1 MKKAILLFLVLIAGC
16 LTALYFSGSISGKV
30 FRGDDPIVIPEF
42 PQPQLIRSYIP
53 PSEVPSS
60 HITVPVKMSVDDLQ
74 SLTNRNLVRQYN
86 GDVEYLDGTIKG
98 KLNYRIRREEDAHV
112 TTENGRIKI
121 SLPVV
126 FQVRFVGNVLAAI
139 VRVPFSAQTEGAL
152 KLFITVN
159 PSIGRDWSIKT
170 DAKVDFEWT
179 KSPRLNVAGF
189 RIGLQSESDR
199 FLREAIRDN
208 LYKIDDV
215 INKEVRLRDIM
226 QREWDNLVIPVKV
239 ADSVYLHF
247 DPRSI
252 GASSL
257 DIAPDEITFKAS
269 VETGISLSMGMGDI
283 ARTRKKNLPSLE
295 NYVPDDE
302 SINLIV
308 KALLNYDSLEQEAMK
323 ALSGEIIDMGVTSV
337 SVNSLRLMGS
347 GERLIAAFGI
357 KAGASSGTLYA
368 AGEPY
373 FDEDARVLSIKN
385 FALEEGT
392 RDTIVE
398 TAAWLLRPVLINA
411 LNQRLSW
418 ELGAK
423 IDELADE
430 ARNIIESRELNDE
443 FELKGTLK
451 SAKFNSLRV
460 TGQGIEIG
468 LNLEG
473 AMTLTY
479 IPR

>member
-1 MKKAILLFLVLIAGC
+1 MKKAIFVFLALIAGSF
-16 LTALYFSGSISGKV
+16 TAFYFSTRMSG
-30 FRGDDPIVIPEF
+30 GDGPIVIPEF

-53 PSEVPSS
+53 PAAVPSS
-60 HITVPVKMSVDDLQ
+60 RLTVPVKLSVDDLQ

-98 KLNYRIRREEDAHV
+98 KLNYRIRREEDAQV
-112 TTENGRIKI
+112 TTEDGRIKI
-121 SLPVV
+121 TLPII

-152 KLFITVN
+152 KAYITVN

-208 LYKIDDV
+208 LYKIDEA

-226 QREWDNLVIPVKV
+226 QREWDNLVVPIRV
-239 ADSVYLHF
+239 ADSTYIHF

-283 ARTRKKNLPSLE
+283 ARSRRKNLPPLE

-323 ALSGEIIDMGVTSV
+323 ALSGEIIDLGITTV
-337 SVNSLRLMGS
+337 SVNALRIMGS
-347 GERLIAAFGI
+347 GERLIAAFEI
-357 KAGASSGTLYA
+357 KAGASSGTIYA

-373 FDEDARVLSIKN
+373 FDEETRVLSIKN
-385 FALEEGT
+385 FALDEGM
-392 RDTIVE
+392 RDTLVE
-398 TAAWLLRPVLINA
+398 KAAWLLRPVLINA
-411 LNQRLSW
+411 LSERLSW

-430 ARNIIESRELNDE
+430 ARDVIASRELNDE
-443 FELKGTLK
+443 FELNGTLK
-451 SAKFNSLRV
+451 SAKFNDLRV
-460 TGQGIEIG
+460 TDLGIEIG

-479 IPR
+479 IPK